1 MRDLIPTT
9 PERGGMQ
16 RFIYRSVFPLTVYIT
31 RTARFL
37 DVICAA
43 DSLKREEALALLRVF
58 GFVEALEISLERS
71 GAHLTFSQ
79 RLLTVFL
86 PAAPAADSAPRLD
99 AGHPGMLQYEKTS
112 PAASDPGNAGGA
124 ENGEREGECAMCCRY
139 FIDDKVDEFAAF
151 FEQAAASPL
160 TEKMV
165 ARIGKPLR
173 TSGEINPCDIVP
185 VIARDK
191 KGTVRAFPMVWGFS
205 PASLGDGQSG
215 PRRSAPLFNARVET
229 ASSKPSFSEAWS
241 SHRCAVPASW
251 FFEWGPPP
259 ADPDAPVTLAKNGK
273 ARYVIQPRG
282 ASVTWLAGLYHTENR
297 GGLTYPAF
305 TVLTRDSAGDMRGVH
320 DRMPVMLPSDLAE
333 LWTDPAADP
342 AKIVKCALTDLFV
355 EVG

>member
-9 PERGGMQ
+9 PEQGGMQ

-31 RTARFL
+31 ETSRFL

-43 DSLKREEALALLRVF
+43 DSLKRDEALALLRVF

-86 PAAPAADSAPRLD
+86 PDAPAADSAPRLD

-160 TEKMV
+160 TEKMWRGS
-165 ARIGKPLR
+165 AGP
-173 TSGEINPCDIVP
+173 SVP
-185 VIARDK
+185 P
-191 KGTVRAFPMVWGFS
+191 G
-205 PASLGDGQSG
+205 
-215 PRRSAPLFNARVET
+215 RSI
-229 ASSKPSFSEAWS
+229 
-241 SHRCAVPASW
+241 
-251 FFEWGPPP
+251 
-259 ADPDAPVTLAKNGK
+259 PVTSY
-273 ARYVIQPRG
+273 R
-282 ASVTWLAGLYHTENR
+282 
-297 GGLTYPAF
+297 
-305 TVLTRDSAGDMRGVH
+305 
-320 DRMPVMLPSDLAE
+320 
-333 LWTDPAADP
+333 
-342 AKIVKCALTDLFV
+342 
-355 EVG
+355 